1 MSRKLVI
8 DDGRSQRELLVVGTM
23 VVGRDPECEIS
34 SSDPRLSRK
43 HAEFRATSS
52 SVMVRD
58 LGSRNGVRV
67 NGKPVTEATLAPG
80 DVVSIAHL
88 SMQFL
93 DEADEPAAPRPV
105 GAPVT
110 IAAPIEDDR
119 TRAVAK
125 SAIGSMAAVAAAEV
139 RPEVV
144 DDRTRVLPAGSRGRV
159 ATAPTATMSAMP
171 ADVGEFV
178 IRDGRS
184 GAPPAVAPASPPAAV
199 IADLGVQ
206 ALARTR
212 WGRRVLMQ
220 GLLLVLVVHLITVI
234 PLLAWQTRV
243 FGASAL
249 QAWSVLLPT
258 LGASVFA
265 GIMVAGL
272 IARTT
277 ARGAQ
282 DESRG

>member
-23 VVGRDPECEIS
+23 VVGRDQECEIS

-93 DEADEPAAPRPV
+93 DEADGPAAPRPV

-119 TRAVAK
+119 TRAVSK
-125 SAIGSMAAVAAAEV
+125 SAIGAVASVTAAEV

-144 DDRTRVLPAGSRGRV
+144 DDRTRVLPAGARGRV
-159 ATAPTATMSAMP
+159 AMPATATMSAMP
-171 ADVGEFV
+171 ADVGEIV
-178 IRDGRS
+178 IRDARS
-184 GAPPAVAPASPPAAV
+184 SAPPAAV
-199 IADLGVQ
+199 PAQPTATAELGVQ
-206 ALARTR
+206 ALAGTG

-220 GLLLVLVVHLITVI
+220 GLLLVLVVYLITVI
-234 PLLAWQTRV
+234 PLLAWQSRV